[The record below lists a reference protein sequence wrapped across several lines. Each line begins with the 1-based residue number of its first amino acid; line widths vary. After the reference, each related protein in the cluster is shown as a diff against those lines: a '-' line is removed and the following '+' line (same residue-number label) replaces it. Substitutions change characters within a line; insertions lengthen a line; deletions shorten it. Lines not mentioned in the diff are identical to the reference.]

1 MRVSPVI
8 ASGDP
13 VLFLM
18 LAGILLLAGAALG
31 IGIAGFIM
39 IFGKSEEKKRIGRR
53 LLASA
58 AIPVAV
64 AARWWITV
72 VGFD

>member
-1 MRVSPVI
+1 MGFSPII

-13 VLFLM
+13 ALYLM
-18 LAGILLLAGAALG
+18 LAGVLLLAGATIG
-31 IGIAGFIM
+31 IGVAGLIM
-39 IFGKSEEKKRIGRR
+39 IFAKSEEKKRIGRR

-58 AIPVAV
+58 AIPVV
-64 AARWWITV
+64 IAAGWWITV